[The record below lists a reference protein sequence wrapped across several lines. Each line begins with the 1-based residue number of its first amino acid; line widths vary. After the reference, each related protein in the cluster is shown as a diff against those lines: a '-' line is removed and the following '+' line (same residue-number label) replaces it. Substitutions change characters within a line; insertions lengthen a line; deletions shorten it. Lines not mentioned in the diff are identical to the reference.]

1 MKQIFRESP
10 SLEAALA
17 LLRQALQQR
26 TAGYMSAET
35 IPVRSSLG
43 RVTAQAVL
51 ARCSSPAYH
60 SSAMDGYAVRFRT
73 TVGASETNPL
83 LLKLG
88 VDALYV
94 DTGDPLPAGF
104 DAVVMIEDVNVV
116 DGAIEIYASVAPYQ
130 HVRVIGEDIVATE
143 MIVPENHR
151 LRPVDMGAMLAS
163 GHLEVSVRRQ
173 PLVAVIPTGS
183 ELVEPETVR
192 DRMPQ
197 APEIIEY
204 NATLLG
210 GMAEEAG
217 ARTMR
222 LPIIADRLDE
232 IKAALRTAVEEADIV
247 VINAGSGKGSEDFT
261 AQAIAELGEL
271 VFHSVAIKP
280 GKPVIAGFV
289 GNTPVFGIP
298 GYPVSAYLTF
308 HLFVVPA
315 ISHLLGVS
323 IGTSERLD
331 AFISRQL
338 SSPLGVD
345 EFVRVKVGAVGEK
358 LVATPVGRGA
368 GLLMS
373 VVRADGFVRVPADS
387 EGVAAGGTVQVEL
400 LRSRDSIRN
409 TVVCIGSHDNSLDLL
424 ANCLR
429 HRYPEMSL
437 SSAHVGSMGGLMA
450 LKRGEAHIAG
460 THLLDEESGEYNA
473 PYLKRFLPDCPVILI
488 NLAYRQQGF
497 VVKKGN
503 PKGIRTFHDLV
514 RDDVVFVNRQ
524 AGSGTRLLL
533 DKHLRDLAID
543 PDRIAG
549 YDRDEYTHLAV
560 ASAVLTGLADTGLA
574 VLSSARALDLDFIPV
589 AEERYDLAI
598 PEAYFGQPIIQR
610 LLSVIREDAA
620 FRESVLAMGGY
631 DLRDMGTIMFRS
643 GQSVEP

>member
-26 TAGYMSAET
+26 TAGYISAET

-43 RVTAQAVL
+43 RVTAQAVM

-60 SSAMDGYAVRFRT
+60 SSAMDGYAVRFRST
-73 TVGASETNPL
+73 IGASETNPL
-83 LLKLG
+83 HLRLD
-88 VDALYV
+88 VDAVYV
-94 DTGDPLPAGF
+94 DTGDPLPAGL
-104 DAVVMIEDVNVV
+104 DAVVMIEDVNNV

-173 PLVAVIPTGS
+173 PVVAVIPTGS
-183 ELVEPETVR
+183 ELVEPEAVR

-210 GMAEEAG
+210 SMAEEAG
-217 ARTMR
+217 AKMLR
-222 LPIIADRLDE
+222 LPIIADRLDD
-232 IKAALRTAVEEADIV
+232 IKAALSTAAEKADIV
-247 VINAGSGKGSEDFT
+247 IINAGSGKGSEDFT
-261 AQAIAELGEL
+261 AQAIAELGEI

-280 GKPVIAGFV
+280 GKPVIAGFI

-308 HLFVVPA
+308 HLFVGPA
-315 ISHLLGVS
+315 IAHLLGVS
-323 IGTSERLD
+323 IGAAEQLD
-331 AFISRQL
+331 AVVSRQL

-345 EFVRVKVGAVGEK
+345 EFVRVKVGAVGGK

-373 VVRADGFVRVPADS
+373 VVRADGFVQVPADS
-387 EGVAAGGTVQVEL
+387 EGVAAGGRVKVEL

-450 LKRGEAHIAG
+450 LLRGEAHIAG
-460 THLLDEESGEYNA
+460 THLLDEESGEYNV
-473 PYLKRFLPDCPVILI
+473 PYLKRLLPGCPVVLV

-497 VVKKGN
+497 VVKRGN
-503 PKGIRTFHDLV
+503 PKGISSFHDLV

-533 DKHLRDLAID
+533 DKHLRDLGID
-543 PDRIAG
+543 AARIAG
-549 YDRDEYTHLAV
+549 YDRDEYTHMAV

-598 PEAYFGQPIIQR
+598 PEAYFGQPLIQR
-610 LLSVIREDAA
+610 LLSVISEDAG
-620 FRESVLAMGGY
+620 FRESVLSMGGY

-643 GQSVEP
+643 DQ

>member
-17 LLRQALQQR
+17 LLHQALRQH
-26 TAGYMSAET
+26 TTGYISAET
-35 IPVRSSLG
+35 VPVRSSLG
-43 RVTAQAVL
+43 RVTAQAVM

-60 SSAMDGYAVRFRT
+60 SSAMDGYAVRFRS

-83 LLKLG
+83 LLKLD
-88 VDALYV
+88 VDAVYV

-116 DGAIEIYASVAPYQ
+116 GDAIEIYASVAPYQ

-163 GHLEVSVRRQ
+163 GHLEVSVRRE
-173 PLVAVIPTGS
+173 PVVAVIPTGS
-183 ELVEPETVR
+183 ELVEPEAVR

-210 GMAEEAG
+210 SMAEEAG
-217 ARTMR
+217 ARMLR

-232 IKAALRTAVEEADIV
+232 IKAALSAAAEKADIV

-261 AQAIAELGEL
+261 AQAIAELGEI

-280 GKPVIAGFV
+280 GKPVIAGFIA
-289 GNTPVFGIP
+289 NTPVFGIP

-315 ISHLLGVS
+315 IAHLLGVS
-323 IGTSERLD
+323 IGAAEQLD
-331 AFISRQL
+331 AVVSRQL

-460 THLLDEESGEYNA
+460 THLLDEESGEYNV
-473 PYLKRFLPDCPVILI
+473 PYLKRLLPGCPVVLV

-503 PKGIRTFHDLV
+503 PKGIGAFHDLV

-543 PDRIAG
+543 AARIAG
-549 YDRDEYTHLAV
+549 YDRDEYTHMAV

-598 PEAYFGQPIIQR
+598 PEAYFGQPLIQR
-610 LLSVIREDAA
+610 LLSVIREDAG

-631 DLRDMGTIMFRS
+631 DLRDMGAIMFRS
-643 GQSVEP
+643 DQ

>member
-10 SLEAALA
+10 SLEAALG
-17 LLRQALQQR
+17 LLNQALQQR
-26 TAGYMSAET
+26 TAGYIAAET
-35 IPVRSSLG
+35 IPVRSALG
-43 RVTAQAVL
+43 RVTAQAVM

-60 SSAMDGYAVRFRT
+60 SSAMDGYAVRFRSSI
-73 TVGASETNPL
+73 GASETNPL

-88 VDALYV
+88 VDAVYV

-104 DAVVMIEDVNVV
+104 DAVVMIEDVNDV

-173 PLVAVIPTGS
+173 PVVAVIPTGS
-183 ELVEPETVR
+183 ELVEPEAVR

-210 GMAEEAG
+210 SMAEEAG
-217 ARTMR
+217 AKMLR

-232 IKAALRTAVEEADIV
+232 IKAALSAAAEKADIV
-247 VINAGSGKGSEDFT
+247 VINAGSGKGSEDYT
-261 AQAIAELGEL
+261 AQAIAELGEI

-280 GKPVIAGFV
+280 GKPVIAGFI

-315 ISHLLGVS
+315 IAHLLGVS
-323 IGTSERLD
+323 IGSAEQLD
-331 AFISRQL
+331 AVVSRQL

-460 THLLDEESGEYNA
+460 THLLDEESGEYNV
-473 PYLKRFLPDCPVILI
+473 PYLKRLLPGCPVVLV

-503 PKGIRTFHDLV
+503 PKGISAFHDLV

-543 PDRIAG
+543 AARIAG
-549 YDRDEYTHLAV
+549 YDRDEYTHMAV

-610 LLSVIREDAA
+610 LLSIVRDDAG

-643 GQSVEP
+643 DQ